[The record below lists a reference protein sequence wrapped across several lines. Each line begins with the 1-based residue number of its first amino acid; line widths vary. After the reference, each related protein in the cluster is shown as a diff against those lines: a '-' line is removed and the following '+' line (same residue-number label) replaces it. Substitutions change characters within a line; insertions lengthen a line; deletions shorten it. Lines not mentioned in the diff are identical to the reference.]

1 MSEADK
7 GNWREI
13 SSVYEDL
20 LCRKVGL
27 SKPLSQHGKLLNS
40 IKTLVNALSPSL
52 KHKDDVCRKPDRSKT
67 QHLRLDY
74 TPLGHGC
81 DSRNR
86 VRIHP
91 GDITLLWNAIL
102 LQGIFGEPKLVIQLL
117 EQKARRQEL
126 VEWARELF
134 FERQSLAGLGLLR
147 QELIHLLDR
156 LPDADLTSEEL
167 ANPFADALPQMG
179 LGHLQGNVLKGLA
192 AQTAA
197 LSQGDSMMAAYFR
210 GDLQE
215 AYQQACQLKTDNEM
229 LVKYHGLILRQY
241 KDASSFDALLD
252 TFRKKEC

>member
-20 LCRKVGL
+20 LCIKVGL
-27 SKPLSQHGKLLNS
+27 SKPLSRHGKLLNS
-40 IKTLVNALSPSL
+40 IKTLVSALSPSL
-52 KHKDDVCRKPDRSKT
+52 KHKDDVSRRPDRSKT

-74 TPLGHGC
+74 TPIGHGC

-86 VRIHP
+86 VRINP
-91 GDITLLWNAIL
+91 GDVTLLWNAIL
-102 LQGIFGEPKLVIQLL
+102 LQGIFGEPKVVIQLL
-117 EQKARRQEL
+117 EQEKMRTEL

-147 QELIHLLDR
+147 QELIHLLER
-156 LPDADLTSEEL
+156 LPDADLKTEEL
-167 ANPFADALPQMG
+167 PNPFADALPQMG

-197 LSQGDSMMAAYFR
+197 LSQGDSMMAAYLS
-210 GDLQE
+210 GDLE
-215 AYQQACQLKTDNEM
+215 KAYQQALPIETDNEV
-229 LVKYHGLILRQY
+229 LAKYRKLIIRRY
-241 KDASSFDALLD
+241 EDATSFDELLD
-252 TFRKKEC
+252 TFRKKDL